1 MARDQ
6 KSIIQNNVKIDGNIF
21 EKEDIEINGHINGNI
36 SAQILKINED
46 ANVNGNIKSNDTSV
60 GGIVKG
66 DLISEKIHITSS
78 ADVEGSIRQKILSI
92 EEGAKLKIK
101 SETTK

>member
-1 MARDQ
+1 MTKDQ

-21 EKEDIEINGHINGNI
+21 EKEDIEINGNINGNI
-36 SAQILKINED
+36 NAQVLKIDED
-46 ANVNGNIKSNDTSV
+46 ANINGNINSNDTTI

-66 DLISEKIHITSS
+66 DLVSEKIHITSS
-78 ADVEGSIRQKILSI
+78 ADVEGSFKQKILSI